1 MKKQDT
7 IPQPLLRKI
16 ILTPLLGAVC
26 LVFGLAAYLGAGD
39 RILLMLSGVL
49 FISCIVKGIQYYR
62 LSISGRYMVVQGTC
76 VRIAPQFI
84 GKLRKVY
91 LMNDD
96 GIEITLH
103 LPKQL
108 RITIGSRYRFYF
120 TQRLGPLVGSEYLD
134 ALLASGGFLGYEQ
147 DEMPSP
153 TEQK

>member
-76 VRIAPQFI
+76 VRIAPQFMESKSLCI
-84 GKLRKVY
+84 FPNNYV
-91 LMNDD
+91 
-96 GIEITLH
+96 
-103 LPKQL
+103 LP
-108 RITIGSRYRFYF
+108 
-120 TQRLGPLVGSEYLD
+120 
-134 ALLASGGFLGYEQ
+134 LAAAIAFILPSGW
-147 DEMPSP
+147 DHWWAVNI
-153 TEQK
+153 